1 MRIIHLLDKGE
12 TLNKVNKQYGRKNLL
27 ISNDKIFNRYY
38 VCINNND
45 DSVILVNNYRPI
57 YEYTLNDDESTLDV
71 MARGFEI
78 SGNPYAGKGETVIL
92 SKPKSIRYIVK
103 PTDNLTDIANKFG
116 VNVDD
121 IVESNNLN
129 TEKLFVGQVLWI

>member
-1 MRIIHLLDKGE
+1 
-12 TLNKVNKQYGRKNLL
+12 
-27 ISNDKIFNRYY
+27 
-38 VCINNND
+38 
-45 DSVILVNNYRPI
+45 
-57 YEYTLNDDESTLDV
+57 